1 MTRFAAVDDL
11 GHRCS
16 PSESREE
23 VDRWA
28 AAQSAQGRSVR
39 VYAHRLLKANQ
50 FSPQH
55 PANCELVGMWEPLTE
70 TEKSELR
77 RRHEHQV
84 LFAKAEKR
92 FARNY
97 FPATLEKVDWKSVV
111 EEINK

>member
-1 MTRFAAVDDL
+1 
-11 GHRCS
+11 
-16 PSESREE
+16 
-23 VDRWA
+23 
-28 AAQSAQGRSVR
+28 
-39 VYAHRLLKANQ
+39 
-50 FSPQH
+50 
-55 PANCELVGMWEPLTE
+55 MWEPLTE